1 MLRPTSVR
9 PYSASDLLHPAT
21 ASALG
26 LDDDSG
32 SGGNVRPRAR
42 KRTRAEE
49 EPRSRLSSSS
59 RSRTRPRIP
68 SALSNANSPASD
80 FHHSISSYH
89 PDPEDTDITAWINA
103 GDAEDFGASHVG
115 AADHSRLWS
124 SFGPGIT
131 TDVSHSSPYHGS
143 ASASALPA
151 SLSNSR
157 AQSVVGSDEFGY
169 PASSALHAGP
179 SNLGLVSVH
188 GDVPTAE
195 AQTEGV
201 ADEEP
206 AEDEPLYVNAKQY
219 QRILKRRATRAR
231 IEEQRKKEFLAHM
244 HAREK
249 AGKEDGLDE
258 EGKKPYLHES
268 RHRHAVR
275 RPRGPGGS
283 VAPSNAAYRFEPSW
297 AIAQEAVVFSYP
309 FHSKNLIECHSY
321 LESSHCPAVPSIVS
335 ACTPRCFNEPVPVHC
350 VHAALATHTH
360 TRTRLAVPHEGMRG
374 RRCWSETWI
383 SVWDKGQSESVSL
396 RQNRLLSS
404 CFWLLLAG
412 LEGFKDGRVS
422 AVYHLALAAGRTYL
436 GMLPPVLLLVL
447 SCVDH
452 GGFESLCLLDRL
464 GHVPLLLDL
473 ADLAHAA
480 PLLAQALGVLPAGHL
495 LAAEHAE
502 LFASPRLPDAQVAV
516 IEPLSTNLASMEKE
530 VEKMRCIRLVW
541 YTSREWLPLPYSQ
554 IRKVRS

>member
-1 MLRPTSVR
+1 MTPRDPVYPASNSALDDFPVHAYTNSHSHASASASPHVMQSYSHLYEPINHSSASTSPHPSSPGGINIPYAGSPSSTSIPHNLSSFGAFYIQHPAATTPTQPNHASGSTHHHHHHLDSYASSANTPHQHLSPSADHHSSSSASVAAFSNSGRLSWANSPADSYHGVPSNATTHSSGAESHSSFANHKYPWDLNSTSLRSDAPPHIGS

-131 TDVSHSSPYHGS
+131 TDVGHSSPYHGS

-275 RPRGPGGS
+275 RPRGPGGRFLTK
-283 VAPSNAAYRFEPSW
+283 AEMAA
-297 AIAQEAVVFSYP
+297 
-309 FHSKNLIECHSY
+309 
-321 LESSHCPAVPSIVS
+321 
-335 ACTPRCFNEPVPVHC
+335 
-350 VHAALATHTH
+350 AAT
-360 TRTRLAVPHEGMRG
+360 
-374 RRCWSETWI
+374 
-383 SVWDKGQSESVSL
+383 
-396 RQNRLLSS
+396 
-404 CFWLLLAG
+404 
-412 LEGFKDGRVS
+412 
-422 AVYHLALAAGRTYL
+422 
-436 GMLPPVLLLVL
+436 
-447 SCVDH
+447 
-452 GGFESLCLLDRL
+452 
-464 GHVPLLLDL
+464 
-473 ADLAHAA
+473 
-480 PLLAQALGVLPAGHL
+480 
-495 LAAEHAE
+495 
-502 LFASPRLPDAQVAV
+502 
-516 IEPLSTNLASMEKE
+516 
-530 VEKMRCIRLVW
+530 
-541 YTSREWLPLPYSQ
+541 
-554 IRKVRS
+554 